1 MEFLGSVITI
11 AVGLWVGQ
19 MLIDWWNRNRR
30 QRMFDRFVLMLVLAS
45 LLSVACFFGA
55 YTIGYDKG
63 YSAKEAELKECAEEV
78 SNGCPNVTTYAIML
92 EKENAR
98 LNKLCK
104 IKPQKATD

>member
-19 MLIDWWNRNRR
+19 MLIDWWKRR
-30 QRMFDRFVLMLVLAS
+30 QYMFDRFIAMLLMAS

-63 YSAKEAELKECAEEV
+63 YNEKESELKECAEEV
-78 SNGCPNVTTYAIML
+78 SNGCPNVTSYAVML

-104 IKPQKATD
+104 IKPQRAAD